1 MVAKAAIL
9 SVFVVTS
16 LESMPLS
23 LNNETVNINKNIY
36 STSYNIGYTNT
47 KGMHSSIYNV
57 VPVQDKEDGV
67 NVSFSVPLTRN
78 LDKLRKISKLELK
91 EDNSISFSKYFIQQV
106 ANILGR
112 LKYQPEIFPTFT
124 GNIQLEYETDNQYL
138 EIEVTPTNLMK
149 IFSIKS
155 NGEENEGEFVS
166 LDLELIKQE
175 VEAFYEQD
183 WFLFER
189 KII

>member
-1 MVAKAAIL
+1 MVDKAAIL
-9 SVFVVTS
+9 SVFVATS
-16 LESMPLS
+16 LGPMPLS

-36 STSYNIGYTNT
+36 STSYNVGYTNT
-47 KGMHSSIYNV
+47 RGMHGSVYNA
-57 VPVQDKEDGV
+57 VPVQNKEDGV
-67 NVSFSVPLTRN
+67 NMSFSVPLTRN

-91 EDNSISFSKYFIQQV
+91 EDNSISFSKDFVQQV

>member
-9 SVFVVTS
+9 SVFVATS
-16 LESMPLS
+16 LGPMPLS

-36 STSYNIGYTNT
+36 STSYNVGYTNT
-47 KGMHSSIYNV
+47 RGMHGSVYNA
-57 VPVQDKEDGV
+57 VPVQNKEDGV
-67 NVSFSVPLTRN
+67 NMSYSVPLTRN

-91 EDNSISFSKYFIQQV
+91 EDNSISFSKNFVQQV

-183 WFLFER
+183 
-189 KII
+189 

>member
-1 MVAKAAIL
+1 M
-9 SVFVVTS
+9 
-16 LESMPLS
+16 
-23 LNNETVNINKNIY
+23 
-36 STSYNIGYTNT
+36 
-47 KGMHSSIYNV
+47 
-57 VPVQDKEDGV
+57 
-67 NVSFSVPLTRN
+67 
-78 LDKLRKISKLELK
+78 
-91 EDNSISFSKYFIQQV
+91 
-106 ANILGR
+106 
-112 LKYQPEIFPTFT
+112 
-124 GNIQLEYETDNQYL
+124 EYETDNQYL

>member
-106 ANILGR
+106 ANILSR

>member
-36 STSYNIGYTNT
+36 STSYNVGYTNT